1 MWCLSFV
8 KTLSIQYYCDC
19 RSCSLPRRLLCV
31 RQYPLQETM
40 NVETLRAELAG
51 QLANIFHVVK
61 VSGAVVCVLILS
73 SSAVWCKVS
82 AREWLLSVCE
92 CCVSPHSSANNK
104 YKYCRAEWGED
115 PIVKCTTM
123 WPSWPERLC
132 WPALN
137 IFRSHSHL
145 HNQKIWAKYRENIQE
160 SPACYLSIYLSQV
173 TARLT
178 HGWAEVSGVL
188 SH

>member
-82 AREWLLSVCE
+82 AREWLLSPVRPHCQ
-92 CCVSPHSSANNK
+92 CASLSP
-104 YKYCRAEWGED
+104 GQ
-115 PIVKCTTM
+115 II
-123 WPSWPERLC
+123 
-132 WPALN
+132 N
-137 IFRSHSHL
+137 I
-145 HNQKIWAKYRENIQE
+145 NQKCLRKWQVRINVFQDWLLLKAEKEIWKLRVCFSQNI
-160 SPACYLSIYLSQV
+160 P
-173 TARLT
+173 
-178 HGWAEVSGVL
+178 
-188 SH
+188 